1 MAAAAAIVGVIGG
14 VVSAIGAIQQGK
26 AQADAA
32 RYQAQVARNNEII
45 ALQQANVTRQDAAV
59 KAMEQ
64 DKKSAQLIGKQV
76 AILGASGVDIESGSP
91 LAVQESQAGLARL
104 DALTVRSNAERKAW
118 GFDIE
123 ATNQKAQSQ
132 LYYMKANQAEQAASL
147 AAFSSILGGVGS
159 AAKSWSAGG
168 IS

>member
-1 MAAAAAIVGVIGG
+1 MAAAGAIIGVIGG

-45 ALQQANVTRQDAAV
+45 ANQQAARERQEGVIEAQTTDL
-59 KAMEQ
+59 
-64 DKKSAQLIGKQV
+64 KSAQLIGKQK
-76 AILGASGVDIESGSP
+76 AILGASGVDINTGSP

-104 DALTVRSNAERKAW
+104 DALTIQANHERKAW

-123 ATNQKAQSQ
+123 AANKKAQSQ
-132 LYYMKANQAEQAASL
+132 LYYMQAKNAEDAATL
-147 AAFSSILGGVGS
+147 GAFSSILGGAGS
-159 AAKSWSAGG
+159 VASKWNAGG
-168 IS
+168 LS